1 MGRPRKIKRIKFL
14 AIKRELKNTTR
25 LQADISKEYGVSAS
39 SVNSINMA
47 GTWGNYLAGVKA
59 PKPVRSKRA
68 TSPTVS
74 QSTKARYARAKAA
87 GLSPLTGEDRMKAYD
102 LAVREKYIDQEETR
116 LAAELEKL
124 EATPT
129 RTELELIDGAI
140 NGRITVLHKRVRNV
154 EYAVNSHRISLVLL
168 LIGLI
173 AMFILALVK

>member
-1 MGRPRKIKRIKFL
+1 MGRTRQIKRIKFL

-25 LQADISKEYGVSAS
+25 LQADIAKEYGISAS

-47 GTWGNYLAGVKA
+47 GTWGNYLAGFKA

-87 GLSPLTGEDRMKAYD
+87 GLSPLTADDRKE
-102 LAVREKYIDQEETR
+102 AVF
-116 LAAELEKL
+116 AVELESL

-168 LIGLI
+168 LIVII
-173 AMFILALVK
+173 AMFILVLVK